1 VSLAIAAMHLTKS
14 LHPPGG
20 ATALIAILGPQEI
33 YDQGTRHTART
44 HLHFFF
50 LNMSGFWY
58 VLMPGLVSSVILVAE
73 AVIIDNVSHLMSY
86 PIHWLW

>member
-1 VSLAIAAMHLTKS
+1 MIKVRS
-14 LHPPGG
+14 
-20 ATALIAILGPQEI
+20 
-33 YDQGTRHTART
+33 TRLEPTCI
-44 HLHFFF
+44 FFF
-50 LNMSGFWY
+50 DMSGFWY